1 MNAARSAL
9 WPAAAVAAVVLIWQ
23 LAVWYLALPSHLLP
37 SPVNVGRRLSG
48 GLMGGDMWPDIG
60 ATVAGALA
68 GYTIGAVA
76 ALVLAAVLVELPILD
91 RALQPYILAFQ
102 AIPKVAIAPL
112 IFIWVGFGL
121 ESQVIL
127 VVLIVFFP
135 LFLNSY
141 LGLSGVD
148 RNLLDLYK
156 VFSAGRLHTFVN
168 LRLPAAS
175 PQIFIGLQIA
185 VAFSLTGC
193 VVMEFLTGTRGAGFL
208 IVNASNSLDAETAV
222 AAMVVLGAIGVL
234 GTQLVRIIERRV
246 VFWHCNPNEAAAV
259 AVSS

>member
-1 MNAARSAL
+1 
-9 WPAAAVAAVVLIWQ
+9 
-23 LAVWYLALPSHLLP
+23 
-37 SPVNVGRRLSG
+37 
-48 GLMGGDMWPDIG
+48 MWPDIG
-60 ATVAGALA
+60 ATVAGALS
-68 GYTIGAVA
+68 GYVIGAVA
-76 ALVLAAVLVELPILD
+76 ALTLAAILVEISILD
-91 RALQPYILAFQ
+91 RALHPYILAFQ

-112 IFIWVGFGL
+112 ILIWVGFGV

-127 VVLIVFFP
+127 VTLVVFFP

-148 RNLLDLYK
+148 RDLLDLYR

-168 LRLPAAS
+168 MRLPAAL

-208 IVNASNSLDAETAV
+208 IMNASNSLDAETAV
-222 AAMVVLGAIGVL
+222 AAMVVLGVIGVF
-234 GTQLVRIIERRV
+234 GTLLVRIIEHRI
-246 VFWHCNPNEAAAV
+246 VFWCRNPNEAALV